1 MAQLVD
7 NRNKSNTIAYINVSD
22 SSSMNE
28 LIAILQS
35 GNYTMEVFS
44 YEKDGETKE
53 SIAIK
58 PTVK

>member
-1 MAQLVD
+1 MAQLID
-7 NRNKSNTIAYINVSD
+7 NRNKSNTVAYINVSD

-44 YEKDGETKE
+44 FEKDGETKE

>member
-1 MAQLVD
+1 MAQLID
-7 NRNKSNTIAYINVSD
+7 NRNKSNTVAYINVSD
-22 SSSMNE
+22 SSSMDE

-44 YEKDGETKE
+44 FIKDGETKE

-58 PTVK
+58 PTTK

>member
-7 NRNKSNTIAYINVSD
+7 NRNKSNTVAYINVSD

-28 LIAILQS
+28 LIALLQS

-44 YEKDGETKE
+44 FEKDGETKE

>member
-7 NRNKSNTIAYINVSD
+7 NRNKSNTVAYINVSD
-22 SSSMNE
+22 SSSMDE

-35 GNYTMEVFS
+35 GNYTMEVYS
-44 YEKDGETKE
+44 YIKDGETKE
-53 SIAIK
+53 AIAIK

>member
-7 NRNKSNTIAYINVSD
+7 NRNKSNTVAYINVSD
-22 SSSMNE
+22 NSSMDE
-28 LIAILQS
+28 LIKILQS

-44 YEKDGETKE
+44 FTKDGETKE

-58 PTVK
+58 PTTK

>member
-1 MAQLVD
+1 MAQLID

>member
-1 MAQLVD
+1 MAQLID
-7 NRNKSNTIAYINVSD
+7 NRNKSNTVAYINVSD

-44 YEKDGETKE
+44 FEKDGETKE

-58 PTVK
+58 PTTK

>member
-1 MAQLVD
+1 MAQLID
-7 NRNKSNTIAYINVSD
+7 NRNKSNTVAYINVSD

-44 YEKDGETKE
+44 FEKDGETKE

-58 PTVK
+58 PTGK

>member
-7 NRNKSNTIAYINVSD
+7 NRNKSNTVAYINVSD

-44 YEKDGETKE
+44 FEKDGETKE